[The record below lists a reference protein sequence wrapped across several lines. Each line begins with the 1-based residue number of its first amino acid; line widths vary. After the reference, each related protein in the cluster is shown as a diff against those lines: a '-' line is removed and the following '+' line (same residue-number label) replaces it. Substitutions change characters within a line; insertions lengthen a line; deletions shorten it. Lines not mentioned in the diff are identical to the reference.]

1 MNHRHR
7 PKIKPAIRRVEFLVG
22 AAGFEPTLTESESG
36 VLPLNYAPMCGLL
49 YIVSGAF
56 AIYFFYLPF
65 VGGTRIIC
73 HESKGIWVRGRQK
86 SRITVVRDVAYQNP
100 HTIMLR
106 RTCAFYCVIPRR
118 MVGGPP
124 VIKQGLA
131 RKLAGSYCYVI
142 F

>member
-1 MNHRHR
+1 M
-7 PKIKPAIRRVEFLVG
+7 PQC
-22 AAGFEPTLTESESG
+22 AG
-36 VLPLNYAPMCGLL
+36 YYIL
-49 YIVSGAF
+49 YLGRLQSI
-56 AIYFFYLPF
+56 FFYLPF
-65 VGGTRIIC
+65 VGGTRVIY

-118 MVGGPP
+118 MVGGLP

>member
-1 MNHRHR
+1 M
-7 PKIKPAIRRVEFLVG
+7 VG

-65 VGGTRIIC
+65 VGGTRIIY

-118 MVGGPP
+118 MVGGAASDKTGTGPKAGGVILLCDFLNPP
-124 VIKQGLA
+124 DRHFHLDW
-131 RKLAGSYCYVI
+131 RYR